1 MTDRVGPGEDD
12 EAFLDATVGI
22 EPTLIEAEPRQ
33 AAADRLVVDD
43 DHTADWA
50 LRTLGPRVGA
60 APNAAAQAVTSAGGR

>member
-1 MTDRVGPGEDD
+1 MTDHVGPAEDD

-22 EPTLIEAEPRQ
+22 EPALIEAEPRQ

-50 LRTLGPRVGA
+50 LRTLGPLEDGTRERA
-60 APNAAAQAVTSAGGR
+60 AVGGR